1 MSYQKSPE
9 KGGVRAQACGMGS
22 ALGILTLVS
31 SLADDDFDQFD
42 KPGAERSWRRRA
54 ADEDWDRY
62 TACVGCVHA
71 DASPTTWLCRDLLCK
86 QCVGRQMLFPSGLG
100 SEGRRSERGRP
111 VRRVV
116 SSHCFSALMGWAW
129 RALRA
134 VVGVLCR
141 DSCCQAVLCIILHF
155 LSQGLC
161 SPDSFEDNVT
171 VTKKCYNCQPDQQFS
186 LSCSC
191 SKSIITEFS

>member
-9 KGGVRAQACGMGS
+9 KCGVRAQACGMGS

-141 DSCCQAVLCIILHF
+141 DSCCPRPSQYLVDFKVFAILTCIQWYLT
-155 LSQGLC
+155 
-161 SPDSFEDNVT
+161 T
-171 VTKKCYNCQPDQQFS
+171 V
-186 LSCSC
+186 
-191 SKSIITEFS
+191 